1 MSLPQLTT
9 GRLFLTDGGLE
20 TTLVFHQGLDL
31 PDFAAFPLLD
41 TDEGRACLVAYYTP
55 YLDLAERLGTG
66 FVLDTPTWRANLDW
80 GDRLGYDAVGLAAVN
95 HRAVEFVTSLA
106 AQRPA
111 VTAIVNGVI
120 GPRGDGYV
128 VGSTMS
134 AAEAAAY
141 HGLQAR
147 SFAEAG
153 AHMVSA
159 ITMTY
164 AEEAIGV
171 ARAAA
176 AVGLPAV
183 ISFTV
188 ETDGR
193 LPSGQTLGDAI
204 AQVDDAC
211 HVAPAYYMVN
221 CAHPTHFWNALV
233 TGAPWLARVHGVRAN
248 ASRLSH
254 AELDDGHRTGPG
266 RHRRARRAVRHL
278 GLSDRPVGGRRV
290 LRYGRRARRHDR
302 QCARPRRSGPLSPL
316 LVSSATFLTHM
327 EDLMTTT
334 LLARHGLWVDD
345 RGDGPPVLLI
355 AGLGDPAEAWTFQQ
369 EELSSRYRT
378 IAFDNRGVGR
388 SPLPDT
394 PLTVAGMADDAAT
407 ILDELGIDRA
417 DIVGFSGG
425 SVTAQ
430 ELAIQHPQRVKSL
443 VLMGTFGKGDRYFE
457 AVVRMFT
464 WMIDVAP
471 DPHAFLEAFYLWI
484 YTTHAHESG
493 FVDQLIEEALAF
505 PHQQSLDS
513 MHQQLDAWASH
524 TTLDRLGQVTAPTL
538 VIAGGKD
545 LVCPPHLG
553 KAVADRILGA
563 HFEVWPEAAH
573 QPFQE
578 EPARFNARLEAFWT
592 SLQR

>member
-1 MSLPQLTT
+1 M
-9 GRLFLTDGGLE
+9 
-20 TTLVFHQGLDL
+20 
-31 PDFAAFPLLD
+31 
-41 TDEGRACLVAYYTP
+41 
-55 YLDLAERLGTG
+55 
-66 FVLDTPTWRANLDW
+66 LDTPTWRANLDW
-80 GDRLGYDAVGLAAVN
+80 GARLGYDAVGLAAVN
-95 HRAVEFVTSLA
+95 HRAVEFVASLA
-106 AQRPA
+106 AERPA
-111 VTAIVNGVI
+111 VTAIVNGVV

-128 VGSTMS
+128 VGSTMR

-153 AHMVSA
+153 AEMMSA

-193 LPSGQTLGDAI
+193 LPSGQPLGEAI
-204 AQVDDAC
+204 TQVDDAC

-221 CAHPTHFWNALV
+221 CAHPTHFSNELK

-248 ASRLSH
+248 VSRLSH
-254 AELDDGHRTGPG
+254 AELDEAVELDRGDIDELGAVYVDLGSRIDLRVVVGAAVPTTSTSP
-266 RHRRARRAVRHL
+266 RSPKRSTTPPWCDDPTARFSCNCSHPHGGAV
-278 GLSDRPVGGRRV
+278 
-290 LRYGRRARRHDR
+290 
-302 QCARPRRSGPLSPL
+302 
-316 LVSSATFLTHM
+316 
-327 EDLMTTT
+327 MTTT
-334 LLARHGLWVDD
+334 LLDRHGLWVDD

-355 AGLGDPAEAWTFQQ
+355 AGLGDPAEAWMFQQ

-388 SPLPDT
+388 SPLPGT

-430 ELAIQHPQRVKSL
+430 ELAIRHPERVKSL
-443 VLMGTFGKGDRYFE
+443 EPMGTFGKGDRYFD
-457 AVVRMFT
+457 AVVRMFS
-464 WMIDVAP
+464 WMMDVAP

-484 YTTHAHESG
+484 YTTQAHESG

-505 PHQQSLDS
+505 PHQQSLES
-513 MHQQLDAWASH
+513 MHQQLDAWGNH
-524 TTLDRLGQVTAPTL
+524 NTLDRLGQVVAPTL

-553 KAVADRILGA
+553 KTVADAIPGA
-563 HFEVWPEAAH
+563 EFEVWPEAAH

-578 EPARFNARLEAFWT
+578 EPATFNARLEAFWT
-592 SLQR
+592 SLER

>member
-1 MSLPQLTT
+1 MAASRPPSCSTRVST
-9 GRLFLTDGGLE
+9 CPTSPPSPCSTPTRDG
-20 TTLVFHQGLDL
+20 
-31 PDFAAFPLLD
+31 PA
-41 TDEGRACLVAYYTP
+41 LVAYYNP
-55 YLDLAERLGTG
+55 YLDVAERLGTG
-66 FVLDTPTWRANLDW
+66 IVLDTPTWRANLDW
-80 GDRLGYDAVGLAAVN
+80 GARLGYDALGLAAVN

-106 AQRPA
+106 ATRPA
-111 VTAIVNGVI
+111 VTAVVNGVI

-171 ARAAA
+171 SRAAA
-176 AVGLPAV
+176 AAGLPAV

-204 AQVDDAC
+204 AQVDDANR
-211 HVAPAYYMVN
+211 VAPAYYMIN
-221 CAHPTHFWNALV
+221 CAHPTHFSIELDER
-233 TGAPWLARVHGVRAN
+233 APWLARVHGVRAN
-248 ASRLSH
+248 ASPPEPRR
-254 AELDDGHRTGPG
+254 ARRRHRTGPR
-266 RHRRARRAVRHL
+266 RHRRAGALYADLASTLDLRV
-278 GLSDRPVGGRRV
+278 VGGCCGTDHEHV
-290 LRYGRRARRHDR
+290 ATIACALDRAASPAEP
-302 QCARPRRSGPLSPL
+302 ARLFCNLSHPHGGH
-316 LVSSATFLTHM
+316 V
-327 EDLMTTT
+327 MTTT
-334 LLARHGLWVDD
+334 LLTRHQLWVDD

-369 EELSSRYRT
+369 EELSARYRT

-430 ELAIQHPQRVKSL
+430 ELAIRHPERVKSL
-443 VLMGTFGKGDRYFE
+443 VLMGTFGKGDRYFD

-464 WMIDVAP
+464 WMMDVAP

-484 YTTHAHESG
+484 YTVQAHERG
-493 FVDQLIEEALAF
+493 FVDELIAEALAF

-513 MHQQLDAWASH
+513 MHQQLDAWANH
-524 TTLDRLGQVTAPTL
+524 ITLDRLEQVAAPTL

-545 LVCPPHLG
+545 LVCPQHLG
-553 KAVADRILGA
+553 KAVADRIPGA
-563 HFEVWPEAAH
+563 QFEVWPDAAH

-578 EPARFNARLEAFWT
+578 EPARFNARLEEFWT